1 MRPNT
6 QPWGDKAEEDWDV
19 AQSLARKRKRPAYN
33 AVCFFAQQC
42 AEKYLKAR
50 LEEASISFKRTHD
63 LEALLKLALPIE
75 PTWNVLLPDAQ
86 FLSDFAVDYRYPGAS
101 ATKTDAVQAI
111 KSSRNMRKMIRPSL
125 GLPV

>member
-1 MRPNT
+1 MILIA
-6 QPWGDKAEEDWDV
+6 KAEEDWDV

-50 LEEASISFKRTHD
+50 LEEAALSFKRTHD
-63 LEALLKLALPIE
+63 LEALLKLILPTE

-101 ATKTDAVQAI
+101 ATRTDAAQAI
-111 KSSRNMRKMIRPSL
+111 KSSRRIRKMIRPSL